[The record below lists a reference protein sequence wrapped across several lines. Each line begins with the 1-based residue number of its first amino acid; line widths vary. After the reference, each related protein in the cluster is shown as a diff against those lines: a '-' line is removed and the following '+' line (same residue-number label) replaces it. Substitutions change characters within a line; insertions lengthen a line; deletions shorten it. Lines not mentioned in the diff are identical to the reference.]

1 MKEYETALKGVEV
14 AGVLLHSGSLD
25 TYFGDDRV
33 IDFNAYS
40 HYLRWIPINKPDQ
53 FVLYIPGEKPKYFQV
68 IPNDYW
74 HEQKIECGDWIY
86 GNVNVVQIKT
96 VDEIKSYLKNDDLA
110 YIGPNPTLAVKF
122 NISTSQINCQEILNY
137 LNFKRAYKTEYEVLQ
152 IKEANK
158 LAIIG
163 HQAARECFL
172 NDGNE
177 YEIHMAY
184 LKACSILESDSPYTN
199 IVALGEKSAILH
211 YQNKRNEN
219 AQKEKNLLI
228 DAGCRINGYASDI
241 TRTSVKMSIDSLY
254 RDLLVGMEY
263 VEQEL
268 VNLVK
273 PGVGYPDLHSDA
285 LIKIGKLLLD
295 HSICF
300 GSLEGLLNNEIP
312 HLFMPHG
319 VGHLLGVQVHDLGGH
334 LKDINGTIEVPPAH
348 SPFLRNTRVM
358 SENMVFT
365 VEPGCYFIPS
375 LLEAQRNTKK
385 GKLIN
390 WGKIEQLY
398 PYGGIRIEDNILV
411 TKDGPENLTRQ
422 FEAINS

>member
-33 IDFNAYS
+33 VDFNAYS

-86 GNVNVVQIKT
+86 GNVNVVPIKI

-110 YIGPNPTLAVKF
+110 YIGPNPTLAEKF

-158 LAIIG
+158 LAIVG

-172 NDGNE
+172 SDGNE

-184 LKACSILESDSPYTN
+184 LKACGILESDSPYTN

-390 WGKIEQLY
+390 WRKIEQLY

>member
-86 GNVNVVQIKT
+86 GNVNVVPIKK

-390 WGKIEQLY
+390 WRKIEQLY

>member
-33 IDFNAYS
+33 VDFNAYS

-86 GNVNVVQIKT
+86 GNVNVVPIKI

-110 YIGPNPTLAVKF
+110 YIGPNPTLAEKF

-158 LAIIG
+158 LAIVG

-184 LKACSILESDSPYTN
+184 LKACGILESDSPYTN

-390 WGKIEQLY
+390 WRKIEQLY

>member
-158 LAIIG
+158 LAIVG

-390 WGKIEQLY
+390 WRKIEQLY

>member
-33 IDFNAYS
+33 VDFNAYS

-86 GNVNVVQIKT
+86 GNVNVVPIKI

-110 YIGPNPTLAVKF
+110 YIGPNPTLAEKF

-158 LAIIG
+158 LAIVG

-172 NDGNE
+172 CDGNE

-184 LKACSILESDSPYTN
+184 LKACGILESDSPYTN

-390 WGKIEQLY
+390 WRKIEQLY

>member
-86 GNVNVVQIKT
+86 GNVNVVPIKT

-110 YIGPNPTLAVKF
+110 YIGPNPTLAEKF
-122 NISTSQINCQEILNY
+122 NISTSQINRQEILNY

-158 LAIIG
+158 LAIVG

-199 IVALGEKSAILH
+199 IVALGEKV
-211 YQNKRNEN
+211 RFF
-219 AQKEKNLLI
+219 
-228 DAGCRINGYASDI
+228 
-241 TRTSVKMSIDSLY
+241 T
-254 RDLLVGMEY
+254 
-263 VEQEL
+263 
-268 VNLVK
+268 
-273 PGVGYPDLHSDA
+273 
-285 LIKIGKLLLD
+285 IKIKETKM
-295 HSICF
+295 HKRKKIC
-300 GSLEGLLNNEIP
+300 
-312 HLFMPHG
+312 
-319 VGHLLGVQVHDLGGH
+319 
-334 LKDINGTIEVPPAH
+334 
-348 SPFLRNTRVM
+348 
-358 SENMVFT
+358 
-365 VEPGCYFIPS
+365 
-375 LLEAQRNTKK
+375 
-385 GKLIN
+385 
-390 WGKIEQLY
+390 
-398 PYGGIRIEDNILV
+398 
-411 TKDGPENLTRQ
+411 
-422 FEAINS
+422 

>member
-1 MKEYETALKGVEV
+1 MEEYETALKGVEV
-14 AGVLLHSGSLD
+14 AGVLLHSGSVV

-74 HEQKIECGDWIY
+74 YEQKIECGDWIY
-86 GNVNVVQIKT
+86 SNVNVVPIKT

-110 YIGPNPTLAVKF
+110 YIGPNPTLAEKF
-122 NISTSQINCQEILNY
+122 NVSTSQINRQEILNY

-158 LAIIG
+158 LAIVG

-184 LKACSILESDSPYTN
+184 LNACSILESDSPYTN

-211 YQNKRNEN
+211 YQNKRNGN
-219 AQKEKNLLI
+219 AKKEKNLLI

-241 TRTSVKMSIDSLY
+241 TRTSVKMSIDSLF

-273 PGVGYPDLHSDA
+273 PGVGYPYLHSEA
-285 LIKIGKLLLD
+285 LVKIGKLLLD

-300 GSLEGLLNNEIP
+300 GSLEGLLINEIP

-334 LKDINGTIEVPPAH
+334 LKDINGTIELPPAH

-375 LLEAQRNTKK
+375 LLEAQRSTKK
-385 GKLIN
+385 GRLIN
-390 WGKIEQLY
+390 WKKIEQLY

-422 FEAINS
+422 FEAINP